1 MAEEAPKEVRV
12 DRKNRKIGGIAP
24 ELADRCFTCGT
35 CSGGCPA
42 TGLVPIE
49 GVGGTWDARKADRKS
64 TRLNSSHQSV
74 SRMPSSA

>member
-42 TGLVPIE
+42 SVLAKSGRLI
-49 GVGGTWDARKADRKS
+49 GTDSLSCFRAYAGEVEPHD
-64 TRLNSSHQSV
+64 TL
-74 SRMPSSA
+74 